1 MPFRALGQDEVF
13 ACVAELIDMAGSIEE
28 DFIPEAAK
36 HYCACV
42 AKMAEAAELRGLS
55 GNIWQSWIASLCVSC
70 ETPFSLLHERRER
83 LDGSLRDLAVEDLDA
98 VHDYFN
104 YDLREVDG
112 MLDVQAFSRFGDY
125 QPLRVETPTF
135 SRVPGGL
142 VNSLAAAMRNAKDGL
157 ALYNILTKF
166 YLERGVGQYA
176 LYKAFRWDSAGKKV
190 IPVTNT
196 ENISFK
202 NIIGYEGQKRQL
214 TDNTAAFMEGRPANN
229 VLLYGE
235 SGTGKSSSVKAL
247 LNEYAPQ
254 GLRMVEVFKHQIGD
268 LDLVVDAIK
277 YRNYKFILFMDD
289 LSFEQFETEYKYLK
303 AFIEGGLEKRP
314 DNVLIYATSNRRHLM
329 KETWADREDKSEDM
343 HEAETQQEKMSLVDR
358 FGLMI
363 SYYSPEQEEYF
374 KIVRALAEEYGVAA
388 SNDELEHGAVQWE
401 LRHGGF
407 SGRSARQFVEF
418 LAGRR

>member
-13 ACVAELIDMAGSIEE
+13 SCVAELIDMAGNIED
-28 DFIPEAAK
+28 DFVPEASNR
-36 HYCACV
+36 YCAAV

-83 LDGSLRDLAVEDLDA
+83 LDGTLRDLAIEDLDA
-98 VHDYFN
+98 LHDYFN

-125 QPLRVETPTF
+125 QPLRIDVPTF
-135 SRVPGGL
+135 SRAPGRL
-142 VNSLAAAMRNAKDGL
+142 INSLTEAMRNAKDGL

-166 YLERGVGQYA
+166 YLEHGTGIYA
-176 LYKAFRWDSAGKKV
+176 LYKAFRWDGQSRRV
-190 IPVTNT
+190 VPVTNT
-196 ENISFK
+196 ENIAFK
-202 NIIGYEGQKRQL
+202 DIIGYEEQKNQL
-214 TDNTAAFMEGRPANN
+214 ADNTLAFLAGRPANN

-247 LNEYAPQ
+247 LNEYASR

-268 LDLVVDAIK
+268 LDLVVEAIK
-277 YRNYKFILFMDD
+277 NRNYKFVLFMDD

-329 KETWADREDKSEDM
+329 KETWADREDKYEDM
-343 HEAETQQEKMSLVDR
+343 HEAETEQEKMSLVDR
-358 FGLMI
+358 FGLLI
-363 SYYSPEQEEYF
+363 SYYSPAQEEYL
-374 KIVRALAEEYGVAA
+374 KIVKSLATEYGVTA
-388 SNDELEHGAVQWE
+388 SQEELEHGAVQWE